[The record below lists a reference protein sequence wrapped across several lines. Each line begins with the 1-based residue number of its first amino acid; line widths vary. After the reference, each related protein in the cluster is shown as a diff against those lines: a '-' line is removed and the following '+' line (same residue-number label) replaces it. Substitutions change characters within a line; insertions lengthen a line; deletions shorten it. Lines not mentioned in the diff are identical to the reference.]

1 MIKKNIYS
9 SFIKYLYESNLTQV
23 QYRLVLYLLYNSDKS
38 YKFITN
44 NSFLINT
51 LGATKK
57 TIIEA
62 VKELVRKNIVSKN
75 NLQNGYELAVIFEQK
90 KEVKETPAEP
100 TPTHE
105 EVSSDTTEVA
115 PAENPKR
122 SRKSKQPA
130 EPTPIPIKE
139 VISKLEE
146 KAPAEGTPD
155 TTEVAPKEKLKRSR
169 KAKQHKE
176 PTPAMVE
183 TPNSAEPTPTPA
195 EVVPAESITKV
206 KKSRKTKEKSP
217 EK

>member
-9 SFIKYLYESNLTQV
+9 SFIKYIYESNLTQV

-90 KEVKETPAEP
+90 KEVKEAPAEHAPTPA
-100 TPTHE
+100 

-146 KAPAEGTPD
+146 KAPAEPTY
-155 TTEVAPKEKLKRSR
+155 TEVAPAEKPKRS
-169 KAKQHKE
+169 KKPNQETE
-176 PTPAMVE
+176 PVPPIEEAPAAE
-183 TPNSAEPTPTPA
+183 TPKP
-195 EVVPAESITKV
+195 
-206 KKSRKTKEKSP
+206 KKSRKTKKDVYANKE
-217 EK
+217 

>member
-1 MIKKNIYS
+1 
-9 SFIKYLYESNLTQV
+9 
-23 QYRLVLYLLYNSDKS
+23 LYNSDKS

-62 VKELVRKNIVSKN
+62 VKELVRKNIISKN

-146 KAPAEGTPD
+146 KAPAEPTYA
-155 TTEVAPKEKLKRSR
+155 EVAPAEKPKRS
-169 KAKQHKE
+169 KKPNQETE
-176 PTPAMVE
+176 PVPPIEEAPAAE
-183 TPNSAEPTPTPA
+183 TPKP
-195 EVVPAESITKV
+195 
-206 KKSRKTKEKSP
+206 KKSRKTKKDVYANKE
-217 EK
+217 

>member
-1 MIKKNIYS
+1 MG
-9 SFIKYLYESNLTQV
+9 
-23 QYRLVLYLLYNSDKS
+23 VLYLLYNSDKS
-38 YKFITN
+38 YKIKTN
-44 NSFLINT
+44 NSTLIEK

-90 KEVKETPAEP
+90 KEVKEAPAEP

-146 KAPAEGTPD
+146 KAPAEPTSA
-155 TTEVAPKEKLKRSR
+155 EVAPAEKPKRS
-169 KAKQHKE
+169 KKPNQETE
-176 PTPAMVE
+176 PVPPIEEAPAAE
-183 TPNSAEPTPTPA
+183 TPKP
-195 EVVPAESITKV
+195 
-206 KKSRKTKEKSP
+206 KKSRKTKKDVYANKE
-217 EK
+217 

>member
-62 VKELVRKNIVSKN
+62 VKELVRKNIISKN

-146 KAPAEGTPD
+146 KAPAEPTYA
-155 TTEVAPKEKLKRSR
+155 EVAPAEKPKRS
-169 KAKQHKE
+169 KKPNQETE
-176 PTPAMVE
+176 PVPPIEEAPAAE
-183 TPNSAEPTPTPA
+183 TP
-195 EVVPAESITKV
+195 KL
-206 KKSRKTKEKSP
+206 KKSRKTKKDVYANKE
-217 EK
+217 

>member
-23 QYRLVLYLLYNSDKS
+23 QYRLALYLLYNSDKS

-44 NSFLINT
+44 NSFLIDT

-62 VKELVRKNIVSKN
+62 IKELLKKNIITKN
-75 NLQNGYELAVIFEQK
+75 NLQNGYELAVVFEQK
-90 KEVKETPAEP
+90 KEVKEAPAEP
-100 TPTHE
+100 TPA

-115 PAENPKR
+115 PEEKPKR

-155 TTEVAPKEKLKRSR
+155 TTEVAPEEKSKRSR

-183 TPNSAEPTPTPA
+183 TPTSAEPTPAPA
-195 EVVPAESITKV
+195 EEAPTEKPKRSRKPKKEKITK
-206 KKSRKTKEKSP
+206 E
-217 EK
+217 E

>member
-62 VKELVRKNIVSKN
+62 IKELLKKNIITKN
-75 NLQNGYELAVIFEQK
+75 NLQNGYELAVVFEQK
-90 KEVKETPAEP
+90 KEVKEAPAEP
-100 TPTHE
+100 DPTP
-105 EVSSDTTEVA
+105 TEVA
-115 PAENPKR
+115 PAESVTKVKRPK
-122 SRKSKQPA
+122 KTQPEEAPA
-130 EPTPIPIKE
+130 EP
-139 VISKLEE
+139 
-146 KAPAEGTPD
+146 A
-155 TTEVAPKEKLKRSR
+155 
-169 KAKQHKE
+169 
-176 PTPAMVE
+176 
-183 TPNSAEPTPTPA
+183 PTPA
-195 EVVPAESITKV
+195 EVAPAKSVTKVKRPKKTQPEEAPAEPAPTPAEVAPAKSVTKV

>member
-90 KEVKETPAEP
+90 KEVKEAPAEP

-146 KAPAEGTPD
+146 KAPAEPTYA
-155 TTEVAPKEKLKRSR
+155 EVAPAEKPKRS
-169 KAKQHKE
+169 KKPNQETE
-176 PTPAMVE
+176 PVPPIEEAPAAE
-183 TPNSAEPTPTPA
+183 TPKP
-195 EVVPAESITKV
+195 
-206 KKSRKTKEKSP
+206 KKSRKTKKDVYANKE
-217 EK
+217 

>member
-44 NSFLINT
+44 NSFLIDT

-57 TIIEA
+57 TVIEA
-62 VKELVRKNIVSKN
+62 IKELLKKNIITKN
-75 NLQNGYELAVIFEQK
+75 NLQHGYELAVVFEQK
-90 KEVKETPAEP
+90 KEVKEAPAEP
-100 TPTHE
+100 IP
-105 EVSSDTTEVA
+105 A
-115 PAENPKR
+115 PAEEAPTEKPKR

-155 TTEVAPKEKLKRSR
+155 TTEVAPEEKLKRSR

-183 TPNSAEPTPTPA
+183 TPNSAEPTPAEVTPA
-195 EVVPAESITKV
+195 KSITKV

>member
-90 KEVKETPAEP
+90 KEVKEAPAEP

-139 VISKLEE
+139 IISKLEE
-146 KAPAEGTPD
+146 KAPAEPTYA
-155 TTEVAPKEKLKRSR
+155 EVAPAEKPKRS
-169 KAKQHKE
+169 KKPNQETE
-176 PTPAMVE
+176 PVPPIEEAPAAE
-183 TPNSAEPTPTPA
+183 TPKP
-195 EVVPAESITKV
+195 
-206 KKSRKTKEKSP
+206 KKSRKTKKDVYANKE
-217 EK
+217 

>member
-44 NSFLINT
+44 NSFLIDT

-57 TIIEA
+57 TVIEA
-62 VKELVRKNIVSKN
+62 IKELLKKNIITKN
-75 NLQNGYELAVIFEQK
+75 NLQHGYELAVVFEQK
-90 KEVKETPAEP
+90 KEVKEAPAEP
-100 TPTHE
+100 IP
-105 EVSSDTTEVA
+105 A
-115 PAENPKR
+115 PAEEAPTEKPKR

-155 TTEVAPKEKLKRSR
+155 TTEVAPEEKLKRSR

-183 TPNSAEPTPTPA
+183 TPNSTEPTPTPA

>member
-1 MIKKNIYS
+1 MIKKEIYN
-9 SFIKYLYESNLTQV
+9 SFIKYLYESNLTQA

-38 YKFITN
+38 YKIKTN
-44 NSFLINT
+44 NSTLIEK

-90 KEVKETPAEP
+90 KEVKEAPAEP

-115 PAENPKR
+115 PTENPKR

-146 KAPAEGTPD
+146 KAPAEPTYA
-155 TTEVAPKEKLKRSR
+155 EVAPAEKPKRS
-169 KAKQHKE
+169 KKPNQETE
-176 PTPAMVE
+176 PVPPIEEAPAAE
-183 TPNSAEPTPTPA
+183 TPKP
-195 EVVPAESITKV
+195 
-206 KKSRKTKEKSP
+206 KKSRKTKKDVYANKE
-217 EK
+217 